1 MELEPKKSKLYS
13 IDRKF
18 TLCLKGLEKKSV
30 GVGYF
35 ISGITKTP
43 IFVQKSENEDEVIL
57 DIDLTH
63 ELSSYD
69 YRWIKIETFQVVY
82 GDDGQEF
89 ANGQNYGLYY
99 GKCTLRLKST
109 GETNDNGYLKF
120 RFVCEQDDKAQDEIF
135 FVRMDYLDIKYV
147 YDKGRNG
154 TQKEYKD
161 NIGIYLNVDTQKSR
175 DISENHLF
183 IIGFKS
189 KDIFNTEK
197 ILENLKF

>member
-99 GKCTLRLKST
+99 GKCKLMLEST
-109 GETNDNGYLKF
+109 GKTNDRGDLLCSIKCSEDNVNLDYLGMKYSYSQIKDNYASYTGSIPIKWNQ
-120 RFVCEQDDKAQDEIF
+120 EEKKLDKAYSLYVDFKNQNYCSVFNKKIELKD
-135 FVRMDYLDIKYV
+135 DI
-147 YDKGRNG
+147 
-154 TQKEYKD
+154 
-161 NIGIYLNVDTQKSR
+161 ILSKS
-175 DISENHLF
+175 N
-183 IIGFKS
+183 
-189 KDIFNTEK
+189 
-197 ILENLKF
+197 